1 MAKDIYKKLSHHLDN
16 LPGGFPSTE
25 NGVELRILRRLFSP
39 EEAELAVKLTLIPEE
54 SNMIARRAKL
64 TEDKASRRLEEMA
77 RKGLI
82 YSLERKGHPPKYMA
96 TQFVIGIW
104 EFHVNDL
111 DPDLIQ
117 DFNEYIPTLFN
128 FDNWKKAPQLRTVPV
143 ERSLDVDLEVLPYE
157 DAVELVKNQTKFLE
171 APCICRKEHR
181 ITGEGCDR
189 PKGNCL
195 VFGRAVDYYVRNGI
209 GRVIDK
215 HEALELLKKADK
227 TGLVLQTSFSKK
239 IANIC
244 CCCGCCCQVLK
255 NFKRHPYPASLVST
269 PFVAALNSETC
280 KGCGACSIRCQ
291 METLQLQEDKAVLD
305 VKKCIGCGLC
315 VSTCPT
321 KSLALVRKP
330 APERP
335 QVPDDLVKAAIKRGQ
350 VRGKLGPVTL
360 RIMLLRSKWGR
371 FRAGK

>member
-1 MAKDIYKKLSHHLDN
+1 MAKDIYKKLARHLDN

-25 NGVELRILRRLFSP
+25 NGVELRILRHLFSP

-54 SNMIARRAKL
+54 SNVIARRTKL

-82 YSLERKGHPPKYMA
+82 YSLERKGRPPKYMA

-111 DPDLIQ
+111 DPDLIR

-143 ERSLDVDLEVLPYE
+143 ERSIDVDLEVLPYE

-171 APCICRKEHR
+171 APCICRKERR
-181 ITGEGCDR
+181 IMGEGCDR
-189 PKGNCL
+189 PEGNCL

-215 HEALELLKKADK
+215 HKTLELLKKADK
-227 TGLVLQTSFSKK
+227 TGLVLQASFAKK

-255 NFKRHPYPASLVST
+255 NFKRHPHPASLVST
-269 PFVAALNSETC
+269 PFVAALNSESC
-280 KGCGACSIRCQ
+280 EDCGACTKRCQ
-291 METLQLQEDKAVLD
+291 MESLQLQEDKAVLD
-305 VKKCIGCGLC
+305 VKQCIGCGLC

-321 KSLALVRKP
+321 KSLSLVRKP

-335 QVPDDLVKAAIKRGQ
+335 QVPDDLIKAAIKRAQ
-350 VRGKLGPVTL
+350 VRGKLGPVIRRT
-360 RIMLLRSKWGR
+360 MSLRSKWGR